1 MGKHMNL
8 STRTFETPRK
18 RWRGALGVLL
28 AGALLFG
35 PGTGAF
41 AESPGGDP
49 TQAPEVS
56 PAPTDPGES
65 TEGPAPSAPKP
76 ATKPK
81 PAPKQS
87 KAAPQA
93 AAAGTLSIALA
104 QKDGTP
110 AWNFQDDSE
119 SNGIVRTNDL
129 VVYTIHL
136 TANGDNPDTK
146 VTLDI
151 PQGAVLNRIP
161 AFCDAG
167 STLTP
172 DASAFGA
179 PVLPVTATAWKSLP
193 KQTLVCVLGD
203 LKTFDGAFDVAV
215 KVRPEV
221 PNGTKLPAGA
231 SVTTTDTTA
240 PLESNGVEATVA
252 AQAQYDVSKNGLMPV
267 DPSGGDINN
276 GSTGQA
282 DVTCVFDP
290 SKRCIQQWYSIA
302 LSLPQGAKGNSPA
315 SEISFVDNLDPNA
328 FFGAGTTSNASWDPS
343 FAPRI
348 RSVGVNYGADPSL
361 PLGGF
366 TRNVN
371 ANATNSVRDSGTPS
385 FTGTPGG
392 AYTITFKNADLTGYT
407 YPSKNANGTAVAD
420 QQRAAVI
427 TGSVSVEY
435 PVEAVPALGV
445 AQGGTWTLT
454 SKNTLGQVQVTD
466 INGTG
471 NASGADDPRNNNRI
485 VKTVATLDGGFG
497 KYFVGVPG
505 SPGFQKW
512 QDFNE
517 GYAQLSG
524 LPAQTAVKS
533 GDAPVSAGQ
542 TVISLLQATNR
553 ASTAL
558 PNTTQNAAICDV
570 WDVNQFH
577 IAPGNYPGAGAGGG
591 TAQTAPSNGK
601 AVWLSGTFGTGVKSL
616 ENVQYGVVGFAPDPS
631 VNAGVA
637 PAVNGCAD
645 SRITWFDSIAA
656 AGGPTK
662 VGAVRVQIVNERGTG
677 SEGTLWVSV
686 ALQATATPRPVGT
699 VMPNYGSAS
708 SVWAAPGHQAT
719 LAEVLAG
726 SQVRNSYNG
735 ANHTGVG
742 LGDRVLAADLFS
754 SINKQVQDPQS
765 GAWVDEIQAFSGG
778 QTANFK
784 LIPSVSSGNPT
795 AQSDSVSV
803 EDCIPKGFALESS
816 SRPYTTIP
824 GANANLTCKPG
835 ETYVRW
841 DLGSVQVGD
850 ALDPITYSVKVSK
863 LLGAGTY
870 TNTARITAAGDPAA
884 LDPSKFPRVTDTQNV
899 AIQVLRGV
907 YLEKNVLTPETQVN
921 LPDQPKNENT
931 SWEVRLGNMD
941 TTGPRDMDVID
952 RLPVATGGAGNA
964 FHGTMSFV
972 GAEVTEWG
980 AGDPGHQ
987 RSTLYYTTESSFDL
1001 DPNASSNTNP
1011 DGSVT
1016 AIWSAI
1022 LPADPSKVTGVRLVR
1037 DGAFAEGE
1045 QLAFRIDMVGVGNHG
1060 GDSYRNTAN
1069 AVAHQ
1074 GLGGLLVASDNSKV
1088 VAGVLGDRV
1097 WWDLNRDGVQNDN
1110 EPGAKNVPVRV
1121 VGTDDLGNPVSLATT
1136 TDASGIY
1143 GFPEL
1148 RASDAKGYIVT
1159 FTKPD
1164 GSEFTQ
1170 PRAADSTP
1178 ANDSDAAI
1186 DSGKSDP
1193 VVLGVSTKNLDIDA
1207 GLLPFGG
1214 LQINKMLEGVGVKPF
1229 GSNDTLVFD
1238 AVCTFGDTEVLNQRI
1253 TLRVNGGTSV
1263 TSEVLGSLPALATCT
1278 VTEVDG
1284 GHADT
1289 GSLPGPVQVVIPWS
1303 PESQTSGVA
1312 IASLTNYYSAGQVQ
1326 LEKRLEGDAKRLEKV
1341 KNTKFE
1347 FTVTCQIEEK
1357 GADGKPL
1364 RTDVVSGKWKLK
1376 GGETII
1382 LGIDDRAPI
1391 LLPIGTRCFG
1401 SEINDGG
1408 ADRSTI
1414 DHDSFANAVEVT
1426 EGKPNALQT
1435 LSIIAVNIFT
1445 CANGA
1450 CAENPNPP
1458 TPGTNTPDPRNGGNG
1473 PGLALTGGPALM
1485 TLFIAGMLALAAGG
1499 VLLVLRLRRRRAEAA
1514 PLD

>member
-1 MGKHMNL
+1 MNL
-8 STRTFETPRK
+8 STKTLETPRK
-18 RWRGALGVLL
+18 RWRGALGAVL
-28 AGALLFG
+28 AGVLLFG

-41 AESPGGDP
+41 AEGPGGGP
-49 TQAPEVS
+49 TQAPDVS
-56 PAPTDPGES
+56 PAPTDSGES
-65 TEGPAPSAPKP
+65 TERPAPSAPTPTPTP
-76 ATKPK
+76 AQ
-81 PAPKQS
+81 KQA

-110 AWNFQDDSE
+110 AWNFQDDSD

-129 VVYTIHL
+129 VTYTVHL
-136 TANGDNPDTK
+136 TANGAQPDTK

-161 AFCDAG
+161 AFCGDG

-172 DASAFGA
+172 NSSAFGA
-179 PVLPVTATAWKSLP
+179 PPQPVTATSWESLP
-193 KQTLVCVLGD
+193 KQTLVCALGD
-203 LKTFDGAFDVAV
+203 LGSDNSGLDTKFDVVV
-215 KVRPEV
+215 KVRSEV
-221 PNGTKLPAGA
+221 PNGTTLPAGA

-240 PLESNGVEATVA
+240 PLKSNGVEATVA

-267 DPSGGDINN
+267 DPNGGDINN

-282 DVTCVFDP
+282 DVACAFDP
-290 SKRCIQQWYSIA
+290 SKRCIQQWYSVA

-315 SEISFVDNLDPNA
+315 NEISFVDNLDPNA
-328 FFGAGTTSNASWDPS
+328 FFGAGTTSNVNWDPS

-366 TRNVN
+366 NRNVN
-371 ANATNSVRDSGTPS
+371 ANPTNSVRDSGAYS
-385 FTGTPGG
+385 VTGTPGG

-407 YPSKNANGTAVAD
+407 YPSKNADGAPVAD

-427 TGSVSVEY
+427 AGSVSVEY

-466 INGTG
+466 INGMG
-471 NASGADDPRNNNRI
+471 NAPGADDPRNNNRV

-512 QDFNE
+512 QGFNE

-570 WDVNQFH
+570 WDANQFH
-577 IAPGNYPGAGAGGG
+577 IAPGNYAGAGAGGG
-591 TAQTAPSNGK
+591 TAQTAPSNGN
-601 AVWLSGTFGTGVKSL
+601 AVWLSGTFGTGAKSL
-616 ENVQYGVVGFAPDPS
+616 DSVQYGVVGFTPDPS

-662 VGAVRVQIVNERGTG
+662 VGAVRAQITNGRGTG

-686 ALQATATPRPVGT
+686 ALQATETPRATGA
-699 VMPNYGSAS
+699 VMPNYASAS
-708 SVWAAPGHQAT
+708 NVWTTPGSTAT
-719 LAEVLAG
+719 LNEVLAG

-765 GAWVDEIQAFSGG
+765 GAWVDEIQAFTGG

-795 AQSDSVSV
+795 AHSDSVAV
-803 EDCIPKGFALESS
+803 EDCIPKGFSLESS
-816 SRPYTTIP
+816 SRPYTTVP

-841 DLGSVQVGD
+841 ELGAVQVSSQ
-850 ALDPITYSVKVSK
+850 LDPITYSVKVSN
-863 LLGAGTY
+863 LLGAGIY

-884 LDPSKFPRVTDTQNV
+884 LNPSKFPRVTDTQNV

-907 YLEKNVLTPETQVN
+907 YLEKNALTPQTQAN
-921 LPDQPKNENT
+921 LPGQAKNENT

-941 TTGPRDMDVID
+941 TTGPEDMDVID
-952 RLPVATGGAGNA
+952 RLPIATGGAGNA
-964 FHGTMSFV
+964 FHGTMSF
-972 GAEVTEWG
+972 ASAAITEWG
-980 AGDPGHQ
+980 DSDPDHL
-987 RSTLYYTTESSFDL
+987 RSTLYYTTAAAFSL
-1001 DPNASSNTNP
+1001 NPNATSNTNP

-1016 AIWSAI
+1016 AIWSATP
-1022 LPADPSKVTGVRLVR
+1022 PADPSTVTGVRLVR

-1045 QLAFRIDMVGVGNHG
+1045 QLAFRIDMTGVGNQA
-1060 GDSYRNTAN
+1060 GDGYRNTAN
-1069 AVAHQ
+1069 AVAHK
-1074 GLGGLLVASDNSKV
+1074 GLGGLLTASENSKV
-1088 VAGVLGDRV
+1088 VSSALGDRV
-1097 WWDLNRDGVQNDN
+1097 WWDLNRDGIQNNN
-1110 EPGAKNVPVRV
+1110 EPGAKNVPVKV
-1121 VGTDDLGNPVSLATT
+1121 TGIDDLGNPVSLTTT
-1136 TDASGIY
+1136 TDASGSY
-1143 GFPEL
+1143 GFPTL
-1148 RASDAKGYIVT
+1148 RTSDAKGYTVT
-1159 FTKPD
+1159 FTKPN
-1164 GSEFTQ
+1164 GSEFTT
-1170 PRAADSTP
+1170 RHATGSASVD
-1178 ANDSDAAI
+1178 DSDAAV
-1186 DSGKSDP
+1186 DSGQSAP
-1193 VVLGVSTKNLDIDA
+1193 VALGPNTKNLDIDA

-1238 AVCTFGDTEVLNQRI
+1238 AVCTFGGAEVLNERV
-1253 TLRVNGGTSV
+1253 TLQVKGGTSV
-1263 TSEVLGSLPALATCT
+1263 TSQVFAHLPALATCT
-1278 VTEVDG
+1278 VTEVDS
-1284 GHADT
+1284 GHADKA
-1289 GSLPGPVQVVIPWS
+1289 SLPGPVQVVIPWS
-1303 PESQTSGVA
+1303 PESQASGVA

-1357 GADGKPL
+1357 GANGKPVI
-1364 RTDVVSGKWKLK
+1364 TDVVSGKWKLK

-1382 LGIDDRAPI
+1382 LGIDDRTPI
-1391 LLPIGTRCFG
+1391 PLPVGTRCFG

-1408 ADRSTI
+1408 ANTSTI
-1414 DHDSFANAVEVT
+1414 DRDSFKNAVEVT
-1426 EGKPNALQT
+1426 EGTPDALQT
-1435 LSIIAVNIFT
+1435 LKITAVNTFT
-1445 CANGA
+1445 CANDA
-1450 CAENPNPP
+1450 CAEKPTPP
-1458 TPGTNTPDPRNGGNG
+1458 APGTNTPGAHDGGNG
-1473 PGLALTGGPALM
+1473 PSLAITGGPALT
-1485 TLFIAGMLALAAGG
+1485 TLFIAGVLGLAGG
-1499 VLLVLRLRRRRAEAA
+1499 GLLLALRRRQRRTEAA
-1514 PLD
+1514 PLN